1 MSPRYTN
8 NNKSGGSCGRAAS
21 GTAIRCDAAC
31 ADNVRD
37 LARGLAVIAGAVSIL
52 MLNAP
57 DLWPQLFLR

>member
-1 MSPRYTN
+1 MPPQETN
-8 NNKSGGSCGRAAS
+8 NNRGGRFGRAAS

-37 LARGLAVIAGAVSIL
+37 LARGLAVIAGAVSIM